1 MAEPVTVGTAI
12 ESWVQEIEA
21 SSTQLALMPVL
32 QFGDQ
37 TRPVGPGVLT
47 VGSAPEAAWRVTG
60 HDLALIHAVIVPER
74 GGRTLISAGAPDAL
88 VYVNGVPLE
97 RSASHPLA
105 AGDRIRLGVADFVFR
120 QHARSRGAGES
131 AYLYDRHRDRLYR
144 LDATTTT
151 IGRDVGCGIFIQD
164 PEVSRGHADITRLP
178 ESEGGDGGYV
188 VLSKAAVTLLNGD
201 RLTAPATLKEGDELT
216 VGRARLR
223 FSWDAPR
230 GASPVAES
238 SAKPAGAERAA
249 RYQTTYVSTL
259 DARELLQRRNSG
271 RWIDPGRLAVVV
283 AAALGVALIVGF
295 ARGARPRAAVSTT
308 RGAESSLGA
317 ASASGSTLPR
327 R

>member
-1 MAEPVTVGTAI
+1 
-12 ESWVQEIEA
+12 
-21 SSTQLALMPVL
+21 MPVL

-60 HDLALIHAVIVPER
+60 HELALIHAVIVPER
-74 GGRTLISAGAPDAL
+74 GGRTLISAGSPGA
-88 VYVNGVPLE
+88 VVFVNGAPLE
-97 RSASHPLA
+97 GKASHPLA

-120 QHARSRGAGES
+120 QHARARGVGES

-144 LDATTTT
+144 LDAVTTT

-164 PEVSRGHADITRLP
+164 PEVSRGHVQVTRLP

-188 VLSKAAVTLLNGD
+188 VASKAVTLLNGD
-201 RLTAPATLKEGDELT
+201 RLTRSSPLGEGDELT
-216 VGRARLR
+216 VGRTRLR

-230 GASPVAES
+230 GTSTIAE
-238 SAKPAGAERAA
+238 AATKPAGAERAA
-249 RYQTTYVSTL
+249 RFQTTYVSTI
-259 DARELLQRRNSG
+259 DARELLHRRNAG
-271 RWIDPGRLAVVV
+271 RWIDPGRLAVIV

-295 ARGARPRAAVSTT
+295 ARGARPRAGISSSRSVE
-308 RGAESSLGA
+308 RSLGE
-317 ASASGSTLPR
+317 ASASGNMLPR